1 MAKRETEMMTQ
12 FEVVKYEERKHSRF
26 LFSLPIEYYPANSN
40 FRKMGYTVN
49 TSEEGAMI
57 SLSEKLDVGQLL
69 KLKIFFSSG
78 PGINTVEMLSQVIWI
93 DKLEEEQNYRCGIK
107 FVDIPPEDMNK
118 LRSFLKSLSH

>member
-49 TSEEGAMI
+49 TSEQGAMI

-69 KLKIFFSSG
+69 KLRIFFSSG
-78 PGINTVEMLSQVIWI
+78 PDMNTIEVPSQVIWI
-93 DKLEEEQNYRCGIK
+93 IKSEEKKEYRCGVK
-107 FVDIPPEDMNK
+107 FVDIAPEAMSK
-118 LRSFLKSLSH
+118 LRSFFENPY